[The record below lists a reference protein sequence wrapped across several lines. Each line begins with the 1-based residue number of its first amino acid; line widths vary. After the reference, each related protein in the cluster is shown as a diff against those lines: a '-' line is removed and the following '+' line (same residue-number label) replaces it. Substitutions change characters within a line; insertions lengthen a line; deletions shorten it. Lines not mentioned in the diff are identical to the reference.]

1 MIVASSPNVP
11 ILELPPS
18 ANLESG
24 FPEEK
29 GNFTTG
35 GPDAS
40 REDDEDWALFYIDV
54 VHLDPIVEA
63 IDDDFSGFIS
73 IHEANRF
80 AIARPKSWRYGS
92 VPSTATT
99 IPSHHV
105 LLLAFFGGLPIGQR
119 VGPRFARLVPIYPFL
134 THNSLQDGR

>member
-1 MIVASSPNVP
+1 MTAKTPMIMASSPNIP

-18 ANLESG
+18 ANLESS
-24 FPEEK
+24 FPDDK
-29 GNFTTG
+29 GTFTTG

-40 REDDEDWALFYIDV
+40 RDDDEDWALFYIDV

-92 VPSTATT
+92 VPSMTT
-99 IPSHHV
+99 IPFHHN
-105 LLLAFFGGLPIGQR
+105 LLHLAFFDGSPTGQQ
-119 VGPRFARLVPIYPFL
+119 VSYRLMPLVSFQVP
-134 THNSLQDGR
+134 